1 MNEMFD
7 SRPKLPEQ
15 AAPEDP
21 WHLDEQKKATMM
33 QVIAETF
40 SNSSPRSA
48 PSTRMN
54 AEKPLSLTETA
65 LIIEY
70 DSPTRELLSDIVRG
84 GLNYRV
90 LEAAGTAEARYLTA
104 VEGKIRLL
112 LTASLSEEYL
122 EFARWFLT
130 VHPESTVLVADESLW
145 EITGGTETCEQV
157 LVAKSY
163 TSDELVSTLRRLLV
177 EQRKSRSR

>member
-1 MNEMFD
+1 
-7 SRPKLPEQ
+7 
-15 AAPEDP
+15 
-21 WHLDEQKKATMM
+21 
-33 QVIAETF
+33 
-40 SNSSPRSA
+40 
-48 PSTRMN
+48 
-54 AEKPLSLTETA
+54 
-65 LIIEY
+65 
-70 DSPTRELLSDIVRG
+70 
-84 GLNYRV
+84 
-90 LEAAGTAEARYLTA
+90 